1 MGIELTL
8 YCNQVWGGG
17 GHKAVFSHNGQKPWT
32 DKEKKPEVRS
42 TVILTSCLRPLSKH
56 RKRGVQVENI
66 TAHGPARV
74 RWAGRQERTELP
86 WEAAPEICIMIS
98 LNLTAQKA
106 WQRPV
111 AVRRGWMDI
120 AQLYS
125 VEDIRAPPR
134 VARPCQTPRRVTKT
148 LKGQA
153 LGMCLL

>member
-8 YCNQVWGGG
+8 YCNQVWGGVDIKQCF
-17 GHKAVFSHNGQKPWT
+17 HTMDRSPELI
-32 DKEKKPEVRS
+32 EKKREVRS

-86 WEAAPEICIMIS
+86 WEAAPEICIVIS